1 MTTFLIFMKMCE
13 MYFFEILKTRCLT
26 KPKKRLFLKTHGGG
40 GGREG
45 HIYLFYGAKLSK
57 SDKQMT
63 NHNANQVIRLS
74 KFITLI
80 IILKCQKTHNYAF
93 IIYHSDIKNIIY
105 LNILNLPKNVQN
117 DIPNVQNDI
126 PNVQNDIPNV
136 QNDIPCVQNDIPCV
150 QNDILY

>member
-1 MTTFLIFMKMCE
+1 MTCTFFKN
-13 MYFFEILKTRCLT
+13 LKTGI
-26 KPKKRLFLKTHGGG
+26 KNKAKKTIVFEDPWRRGGG
-40 GGREG
+40 EG

-57 SDKQMT
+57 SDKQIT

-80 IILKCQKTHNYAF
+80 IILKCQKTPNYTF
-93 IIYHSDIKNIIY
+93 IINHSDIKNTIY

-126 PNVQNDIPNV
+126 P
-136 QNDIPCVQNDIPCV
+136 CV